1 MIFIVNK
8 LKKIAAY
15 ASIIID
21 SDSETK
27 KYHFNSKMPE
37 IEPESVQ
44 YL

>member
-1 MIFIVNK
+1 M
-8 LKKIAAY
+8 KKPNY
-15 ASIIID
+15 SIIID
-21 SDSETK
+21 SDSEMK